1 MKRIIRI
8 AVAVVIVAVFAGT
21 FVYLYQKSKKTPT
34 LYETENAEYANISR
48 TTVLNGNIEPRD
60 KVEIKP
66 QINGIIAEIYKH
78 AGDVVHTGDI
88 IAKVKVIPGMEEL
101 NSADDRVR
109 VARINLEQAKRDYD
123 RAKKLYADKLISTE
137 EFEKAQQDLKKA
149 KEEIKDSIE
158 AYLSKD
164 EFGEYRIPAIRQ
176 RPILLMGPPGIGKTQ
191 IMEQIARECG
201 IALVS
206 YTITHHTRQSAVGL
220 PFIVKKNYGEEEF
233 SVTEYTMSEIISSV
247 YDKMEKTGLKEGIL
261 FIDEINCV
269 SETLAPMMLQF
280 LQGKTFGNQKVPEG
294 WVIVTAG
301 NPPEYNKSV
310 REFDVVT
317 LDRIKKIDV
326 EADFDVW
333 KEYAY
338 QQGIHPAVIS
348 YLELRRKNF
357 YRVENTVDGKIF
369 ATARGWEDLSRLIQ
383 VYEILGKTVDRE
395 VVSQY
400 IQHKM
405 IAKDFA
411 SYLALYYKYRTDYK
425 VEDILKGKWD
435 SITLGKIHTAS
446 LDEHLSIVSLLNGK
460 LGELFT
466 ECCLTD
472 AYLTKL
478 YDYMVYFRE
487 NQDGLTAKNLLEKAE
502 ADLEKDK
509 KSELLTKQQ
518 ERIQKRVVSFFE
530 NASGSKSTSGSIGSE
545 STGSDKTG
553 SGSEL
558 AGGGSAAAESEVPS
572 SNRNYEFVKALFES
586 ETEAYE
592 NRTDEISFTL
602 QNVFDFMEAAF
613 GDSQEMVAFITELN
627 ANYYSLWFIRE
638 NGSDQYYRHNKGL
651 LFDDRQK
658 MLLGQMEEVEN
669 ILNNGIK

>member
-1 MKRIIRI
+1 
-8 AVAVVIVAVFAGT
+8 
-21 FVYLYQKSKKTPT
+21 
-34 LYETENAEYANISR
+34 
-48 TTVLNGNIEPRD
+48 
-60 KVEIKP
+60 
-66 QINGIIAEIYKH
+66 
-78 AGDVVHTGDI
+78 
-88 IAKVKVIPGMEEL
+88 
-101 NSADDRVR
+101 
-109 VARINLEQAKRDYD
+109 
-123 RAKKLYADKLISTE
+123 
-137 EFEKAQQDLKKA
+137 
-149 KEEIKDSIE
+149 
-158 AYLSKD
+158 
-164 EFGEYRIPAIRQ
+164 
-176 RPILLMGPPGIGKTQ
+176 
-191 IMEQIARECG
+191 
-201 IALVS
+201 
-206 YTITHHTRQSAVGL
+206 
-220 PFIVKKNYGEEEF
+220 
-233 SVTEYTMSEIISSV
+233 
-247 YDKMEKTGLKEGIL
+247 
-261 FIDEINCV
+261 
-269 SETLAPMMLQF
+269 MLQF

-294 WVIVTAG
+294 WIIVTAG

-338 QQGIHPAVIS
+338 QQGLHPAVIS

-395 VVSQY
+395 VVYQY

-425 VEDILKGKWD
+425 VEDILQGKWD
-435 SITLGKIHTAS
+435 SITLGKVRTAS

-466 ECCLTD
+466 ECYLTD

-478 YDYMVYFRE
+478 YDYMIYFRE
-487 NQDGLTAKNLLEKAE
+487 NQGSLTAKDLLAKAA

-518 ERIQKRVVSFFE
+518 ERIQKRVVAFFE
-530 NASGSKSTSGSIGSE
+530 KAAGLNPTGADKIGLKSDSAGTIATSANDTYE
-545 STGSDKTG
+545 S
-553 SGSEL
+553 
-558 AGGGSAAAESEVPS
+558 
-572 SNRNYEFVKALFES
+572 VKSLFES

-592 NRTDEISFTL
+592 TRTDETSLTL

>member
-1 MKRIIRI
+1 M
-8 AVAVVIVAVFAGT
+8 
-21 FVYLYQKSKKTPT
+21 
-34 LYETENAEYANISR
+34 NI
-48 TTVLNGNIEPRD
+48 
-60 KVEIKP
+60 K
-66 QINGIIAEIYKH
+66 
-78 AGDVVHTGDI
+78 
-88 IAKVKVIPGMEEL
+88 
-101 NSADDRVR
+101 
-109 VARINLEQAKRDYD
+109 
-123 RAKKLYADKLISTE
+123 RAK
-137 EFEKAQQDLKKA
+137 Q
-149 KEEIKDSIE
+149 EIRDSIE

-400 IQHKM
+400 IQHRM

-435 SITLGKIHTAS
+435 SITLGKIRTAS

-460 LGELFT
+460 LSELFT
-466 ECCLTD
+466 ECYLTD

-487 NQDGLTAKNLLEKAE
+487 DQDSLTAKNLMEKAE

-530 NASGSKSTSGSIGSE
+530 NASGLKSTSGSIGPE

-572 SNRNYEFVKALFES
+572 SNRNYEFVKVLFES

-592 NRTDEISFTL
+592 NRTDEISLTL

-658 MLLGQMEEVEN
+658 LLLGQMEEVEN

>member
-1 MKRIIRI
+1 M
-8 AVAVVIVAVFAGT
+8 
-21 FVYLYQKSKKTPT
+21 
-34 LYETENAEYANISR
+34 NI
-48 TTVLNGNIEPRD
+48 
-60 KVEIKP
+60 K
-66 QINGIIAEIYKH
+66 
-78 AGDVVHTGDI
+78 
-88 IAKVKVIPGMEEL
+88 
-101 NSADDRVR
+101 
-109 VARINLEQAKRDYD
+109 
-123 RAKKLYADKLISTE
+123 RAK
-137 EFEKAQQDLKKA
+137 Q
-149 KEEIKDSIE
+149 EIRDSIE
-158 AYLSKD
+158 AYLAKD

-191 IMEQIARECG
+191 VMEQIARECG

-400 IQHKM
+400 IQHRM

-435 SITLGKIHTAS
+435 SITLGKIRTAS

-460 LGELFT
+460 LSELFT
-466 ECCLTD
+466 ECYITD

-487 NQDGLTAKNLLEKAE
+487 DQDSLTAKNLLEKAE

-553 SGSEL
+553 SNKTGSGSDP
-558 AGGGSAAAESEVPS
+558 AGSRSAAAESKEPL
-572 SNRNYEFVKALFES
+572 SNRNYEFVKGLFES

-592 NRTDEISFTL
+592 NRTDEISLTL

>member
-1 MKRIIRI
+1 M
-8 AVAVVIVAVFAGT
+8 
-21 FVYLYQKSKKTPT
+21 
-34 LYETENAEYANISR
+34 NI
-48 TTVLNGNIEPRD
+48 
-60 KVEIKP
+60 K
-66 QINGIIAEIYKH
+66 
-78 AGDVVHTGDI
+78 
-88 IAKVKVIPGMEEL
+88 
-101 NSADDRVR
+101 
-109 VARINLEQAKRDYD
+109 QAKD
-123 RAKKLYADKLISTE
+123 
-137 EFEKAQQDLKKA
+137 
-149 KEEIKDSIE
+149 EIRHTVQ
-158 AYLSKD
+158 AYLTKD
-164 EFGEYRIPAIRQ
+164 ALGDYAIPVVRQ
-176 RPILLMGPPGIGKTQ
+176 RPILLIGPPGIGKTA
-191 IMEQIARECG
+191 IMSQVARECG
-201 IALVS
+201 VALVS
-206 YTITHHTRQSAVGL
+206 YTITHHTRQSAIGL
-220 PFIVKKNYGEEEF
+220 PFIEKKNFGGKEY
-233 SVTEYTMSEIISSV
+233 SITEYTMSEIVASI
-247 YDKMEKTGLKEGIL
+247 YEKMEATGLKEGIL

-400 IQHKM
+400 IQHRM

-435 SITLGKIHTAS
+435 SITLGKIRTAS

-460 LGELFT
+460 LSELFT
-466 ECCLTD
+466 ECYLTD

-487 NQDGLTAKNLLEKAE
+487 AQDSLTAKNLMEKAE

-530 NASGSKSTSGSIGSE
+530 NASGLKSTSGSIGSE

-558 AGGGSAAAESEVPS
+558 AGGRSAAAESEVLS

-669 ILNNGIK
+669 TLNNGIK

>member
-1 MKRIIRI
+1 M
-8 AVAVVIVAVFAGT
+8 
-21 FVYLYQKSKKTPT
+21 
-34 LYETENAEYANISR
+34 NI
-48 TTVLNGNIEPRD
+48 
-60 KVEIKP
+60 K
-66 QINGIIAEIYKH
+66 
-78 AGDVVHTGDI
+78 
-88 IAKVKVIPGMEEL
+88 
-101 NSADDRVR
+101 
-109 VARINLEQAKRDYD
+109 
-123 RAKKLYADKLISTE
+123 RAK
-137 EFEKAQQDLKKA
+137 Q
-149 KEEIKDSIE
+149 EIRDSIE
-158 AYLSKD
+158 AYLAKD

-191 IMEQIARECG
+191 VMEQIARECG

-247 YDKMEKTGLKEGIL
+247 YNKMEKTGLKEGIL

-466 ECCLTD
+466 ECYLTD

-478 YDYMVYFRE
+478 YDYMVDFRE
-487 NQDGLTAKNLLEKAE
+487 NQGLMAKDLLEKAA

-518 ERIQKRVVSFFE
+518 ERIQKRVVAFFE
-530 NASGSKSTSGSIGSE
+530 KAAGLKTDGTYESVKS
-545 STGSDKTG
+545 
-553 SGSEL
+553 
-558 AGGGSAAAESEVPS
+558 
-572 SNRNYEFVKALFES
+572 LFES

-592 NRTDEISFTL
+592 NRTDETSLTL

-669 ILNNGIK
+669 ILSNGIK

>member
-1 MKRIIRI
+1 M
-8 AVAVVIVAVFAGT
+8 
-21 FVYLYQKSKKTPT
+21 
-34 LYETENAEYANISR
+34 NI
-48 TTVLNGNIEPRD
+48 
-60 KVEIKP
+60 K
-66 QINGIIAEIYKH
+66 
-78 AGDVVHTGDI
+78 
-88 IAKVKVIPGMEEL
+88 
-101 NSADDRVR
+101 
-109 VARINLEQAKRDYD
+109 QAKD
-123 RAKKLYADKLISTE
+123 
-137 EFEKAQQDLKKA
+137 
-149 KEEIKDSIE
+149 EIRHTVQ
-158 AYLSKD
+158 AYLTKD
-164 EFGEYRIPAIRQ
+164 VLGDYAIPVVRQ
-176 RPILLMGPPGIGKTQ
+176 RPILLIGPPGIGKTA
-191 IMEQIARECG
+191 IMSQVARECG
-201 IALVS
+201 VALVS
-206 YTITHHTRQSAVGL
+206 YTITHHTRQSAIGL
-220 PFIVKKNYGEEEF
+220 PFIEKKNFGGKEY
-233 SVTEYTMSEIISSV
+233 SITEYTMSEIVASI
-247 YDKMEKTGLKEGIL
+247 YEKMEATGLKEGIL

-400 IQHKM
+400 IQHRM

>member
-1 MKRIIRI
+1 M
-8 AVAVVIVAVFAGT
+8 
-21 FVYLYQKSKKTPT
+21 
-34 LYETENAEYANISR
+34 NI
-48 TTVLNGNIEPRD
+48 
-60 KVEIKP
+60 K
-66 QINGIIAEIYKH
+66 
-78 AGDVVHTGDI
+78 
-88 IAKVKVIPGMEEL
+88 
-101 NSADDRVR
+101 
-109 VARINLEQAKRDYD
+109 
-123 RAKKLYADKLISTE
+123 RAK
-137 EFEKAQQDLKKA
+137 Q
-149 KEEIKDSIE
+149 EIRDSIE

-369 ATARGWEDLSRLIQ
+369 ATA
-383 VYEILGKTVDRE
+383 
-395 VVSQY
+395 
-400 IQHKM
+400 
-405 IAKDFA
+405 
-411 SYLALYYKYRTDYK
+411 
-425 VEDILKGKWD
+425 
-435 SITLGKIHTAS
+435 S

-460 LGELFT
+460 LSELFT
-466 ECCLTD
+466 ECYLTD

-487 NQDGLTAKNLLEKAE
+487 DQDSLTAKNLMEKAE

-530 NASGSKSTSGSIGSE
+530 NASGLKSTSGSIGSE

>member
-1 MKRIIRI
+1 M
-8 AVAVVIVAVFAGT
+8 
-21 FVYLYQKSKKTPT
+21 
-34 LYETENAEYANISR
+34 NI
-48 TTVLNGNIEPRD
+48 
-60 KVEIKP
+60 K
-66 QINGIIAEIYKH
+66 
-78 AGDVVHTGDI
+78 
-88 IAKVKVIPGMEEL
+88 
-101 NSADDRVR
+101 
-109 VARINLEQAKRDYD
+109 
-123 RAKKLYADKLISTE
+123 RAK
-137 EFEKAQQDLKKA
+137 Q
-149 KEEIKDSIE
+149 EIRDSIE
-158 AYLSKD
+158 AYLLKD

-247 YDKMEKTGLKEGIL
+247 YNKMEKTGLKEGIL

-357 YRVENTVDGKIF
+357 YRVENTVD
-369 ATARGWEDLSRLIQ
+369 
-383 VYEILGKTVDRE
+383 RE

-400 IQHKM
+400 IQHRM

-435 SITLGKIHTAS
+435 SITLGKIRTAS

-460 LGELFT
+460 LSELFT
-466 ECCLTD
+466 ECYLTD

-487 NQDGLTAKNLLEKAE
+487 DQDRLTAKNLMEKAE

-530 NASGSKSTSGSIGSE
+530 NASGLKITGSE
-545 STGSDKTG
+545 LIESDKTG
-553 SGSEL
+553 SDSGP
-558 AGGGSAAAESEVPS
+558 AGGRSAAAESEDPS
-572 SNRNYEFVKALFES
+572 SNRNYEFVKVLFES

-592 NRTDEISFTL
+592 NRTDEISLTL